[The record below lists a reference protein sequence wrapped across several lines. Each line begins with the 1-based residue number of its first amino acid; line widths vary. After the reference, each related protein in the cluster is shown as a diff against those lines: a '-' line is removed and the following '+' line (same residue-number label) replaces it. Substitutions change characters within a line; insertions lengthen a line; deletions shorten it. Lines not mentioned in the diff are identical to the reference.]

1 MFIQNALP
9 SNSRDYISI
18 FEYRSSSTGDSLSA
32 CDSQAYAPTPLLPL
46 CCDHRNVFNN
56 YSRYPG
62 ACRALYHLDIVELIL
77 FLLFGVEM
85 IFRVLSYGLSGAC
98 KFWII
103 FDGFIFLSGC
113 ALYISQ
119 YTSKALSVDLS
130 PGTLSTLRVF
140 RVIRV

>member
-1 MFIQNALP
+1 M
-9 SNSRDYISI
+9 
-18 FEYRSSSTGDSLSA
+18 
-32 CDSQAYAPTPLLPL
+32 
-46 CCDHRNVFNN
+46 
-56 YSRYPG
+56 
-62 ACRALYHLDIVELIL
+62 DIVELIL

-103 FDGFIFLSGC
+103 FDTFIFFSGC

-119 YTSKALSVDLS
+119 YTSKALSVSLD